1 MYIDRINYVKEY
13 LRKNDIDAY
22 IVFISDDHGS
32 EYISDRYKS
41 VRYLSGFTGSA
52 GTLLITKENS
62 YLWTDGR
69 YFLQASN
76 QLKVSNTILKK
87 IGEDES
93 IVEYIKENVNSL
105 VFDFKVANVSF
116 VDALLANKPSLR
128 LIDNDLVNVIWKDR
142 KKMST
147 SKVFALKENAYKYN
161 AFSKCHK
168 TINNIKRKGNYG
180 VLISALDDIAFLCNL
195 RGKDIKY
202 NPVFMSFMFLSK
214 IDGKETYT
222 LYINKAKLD
231 ENIQELLKENNIEV
245 KPYLSVY
252 KDVKNSN
259 DVIYYNKSKTNYKLY
274 TLMNK
279 KKDVNLWPTLNKAI
293 KNNIDIKDSINAHI
307 LDGVA
312 MCKFIYY
319 VKHNVGKRK
328 LSELSLSNYLAKL
341 RRKQGAYDLSFNTIC
356 GYKDHGAII
365 HYSADEN
372 SNYEVYN
379 DGFLLVDSGG
389 QYLYGTTDITRTIV
403 LNNVTDIMKKHFTL
417 VLKAHIDLS
426 MAIFDKNETDA
437 SLDKIA
443 RKPLWDE
450 GLDYN
455 HGTGHG
461 VGHILNV
468 HEGPQSIR
476 HNKLN
481 PIKMKKGMI
490 TSNEPG
496 LYIEG
501 QYGIRHENELLC
513 VKVDDNHLG
522 FKAITFVPFDI
533 DGIDVSL
540 LDENERSYL
549 NNYHKQVY
557 ELISPYL
564 NNRERKYLKEITR
577 EI

>member
-1 MYIDRINYVKEY
+1 M
-13 LRKNDIDAY
+13 
-22 IVFISDDHGS
+22 
-32 EYISDRYKS
+32 
-41 VRYLSGFTGSA
+41 
-52 GTLLITKENS
+52 
-62 YLWTDGR
+62 
-69 YFLQASN
+69 
-76 QLKVSNTILKK
+76 
-87 IGEDES
+87 
-93 IVEYIKENVNSL
+93 
-105 VFDFKVANVSF
+105 
-116 VDALLANKPSLR
+116 
-128 LIDNDLVNVIWKDR
+128 
-142 KKMST
+142 
-147 SKVFALKENAYKYN
+147 
-161 AFSKCHK
+161 
-168 TINNIKRKGNYG
+168 
-180 VLISALDDIAFLCNL
+180 
-195 RGKDIKY
+195 
-202 NPVFMSFMFLSK
+202 
-214 IDGKETYT
+214 
-222 LYINKAKLD
+222 
-231 ENIQELLKENNIEV
+231 
-245 KPYLSVY
+245 
-252 KDVKNSN
+252 
-259 DVIYYNKSKTNYKLY
+259 
-274 TLMNK
+274 
-279 KKDVNLWPTLNKAI
+279 
-293 KNNIDIKDSINAHI
+293 
-307 LDGVA
+307 
-312 MCKFIYY
+312 
-319 VKHNVGKRK
+319 
-328 LSELSLSNYLAKL
+328 
-341 RRKQGAYDLSFNTIC
+341 
-356 GYKDHGAII
+356 
-365 HYSADEN
+365 
-372 SNYEVYN
+372 
-379 DGFLLVDSGG
+379 LLVDSGR

-403 LNNVTDIMKKHFTL
+403 LANVTEIMKKHFTL
-417 VLKAHIDLS
+417 VLKSHIDLA

-564 NNRERKYLKEITR
+564 NNKERKYLKEITR

>member
-1 MYIDRINYVKEY
+1 
-13 LRKNDIDAY
+13 
-22 IVFISDDHGS
+22 
-32 EYISDRYKS
+32 
-41 VRYLSGFTGSA
+41 
-52 GTLLITKENS
+52 
-62 YLWTDGR
+62 
-69 YFLQASN
+69 
-76 QLKVSNTILKK
+76 
-87 IGEDES
+87 
-93 IVEYIKENVNSL
+93 
-105 VFDFKVANVSF
+105 
-116 VDALLANKPSLR
+116 
-128 LIDNDLVNVIWKDR
+128 
-142 KKMST
+142 
-147 SKVFALKENAYKYN
+147 
-161 AFSKCHK
+161 
-168 TINNIKRKGNYG
+168 
-180 VLISALDDIAFLCNL
+180 
-195 RGKDIKY
+195 
-202 NPVFMSFMFLSK
+202 
-214 IDGKETYT
+214 
-222 LYINKAKLD
+222 
-231 ENIQELLKENNIEV
+231 
-245 KPYLSVY
+245 
-252 KDVKNSN
+252 
-259 DVIYYNKSKTNYKLY
+259 
-274 TLMNK
+274 
-279 KKDVNLWPTLNKAI
+279 
-293 KNNIDIKDSINAHI
+293 
-307 LDGVA
+307 
-312 MCKFIYY
+312 
-319 VKHNVGKRK
+319 
-328 LSELSLSNYLAKL
+328 
-341 RRKQGAYDLSFNTIC
+341 
-356 GYKDHGAII
+356 
-365 HYSADEN
+365 
-372 SNYEVYN
+372 
-379 DGFLLVDSGG
+379 
-389 QYLYGTTDITRTIV
+389 
-403 LNNVTDIMKKHFTL
+403 MKKHFTL

>member
-252 KDVKNSN
+252 KDVKNFN

-328 LSELSLSNYLAKL
+328 LSELSLSNHLEKL

>member
-69 YFLQASN
+69 YFLQASS
-76 QLKVSNTILKK
+76 QLKVSKTILKK

-116 VDALLANKPSLR
+116 VDALLSNKPSLR
-128 LIDNDLVNVIWKDR
+128 LIDNDLVNAIWSDR

-252 KDVKNSN
+252 KDVKNFN
-259 DVIYYNKSKTNYKLY
+259 DIIYYNKSKTNFKLY
-274 TLMNK
+274 TLMK
-279 KKDVNLWPTLNKAI
+279 KKKNVNLWPTLNKAI
-293 KNNIDIKDSINAHI
+293 KTNIDIKDSINAHI

-312 MCKFIYY
+312 MFKFIYY

-403 LNNVTDIMKKHFTL
+403 LANVTEIMKKHFTL
-417 VLKAHIDLS
+417 VLKSHIDLA

-564 NNRERKYLKEITR
+564 NNKERKYLKEITR

>member
-252 KDVKNSN
+252 KDVKNFN
-259 DVIYYNKSKTNYKLY
+259 DIIYYNKSKTNFKLY
-274 TLMNK
+274 TLMK
-279 KKDVNLWPTLNKAI
+279 KKKNVNLWPTLNKAI

-319 VKHNVGKRK
+319 VKHNVG
-328 LSELSLSNYLAKL
+328 
-341 RRKQGAYDLSFNTIC
+341 
-356 GYKDHGAII
+356 
-365 HYSADEN
+365 
-372 SNYEVYN
+372 
-379 DGFLLVDSGG
+379 
-389 QYLYGTTDITRTIV
+389 
-403 LNNVTDIMKKHFTL
+403 
-417 VLKAHIDLS
+417 
-426 MAIFDKNETDA
+426 
-437 SLDKIA
+437 
-443 RKPLWDE
+443 
-450 GLDYN
+450 
-455 HGTGHG
+455 
-461 VGHILNV
+461 
-468 HEGPQSIR
+468 
-476 HNKLN
+476 
-481 PIKMKKGMI
+481 
-490 TSNEPG
+490 
-496 LYIEG
+496 
-501 QYGIRHENELLC
+501 
-513 VKVDDNHLG
+513 
-522 FKAITFVPFDI
+522 
-533 DGIDVSL
+533 
-540 LDENERSYL
+540 
-549 NNYHKQVY
+549 
-557 ELISPYL
+557 
-564 NNRERKYLKEITR
+564 
-577 EI
+577 

>member
-128 LIDNDLVNVIWKDR
+128 LIDNDLVNAIWSDR

-214 IDGKETYT
+214 IDGKEIYT

-245 KPYLSVY
+245 KPYLSIY
-252 KDVKNSN
+252 KDVKNFN
-259 DVIYYNKSKTNYKLY
+259 DIIYYNKSKTNFKLY
-274 TLMNK
+274 TLMK
-279 KKDVNLWPTLNKAI
+279 KKKNVNLWPTLNKAI
-293 KNNIDIKDSINAHI
+293 KTNIDIKDSINAHI

-328 LSELSLSNYLAKL
+328 LSEISLSNYLAKL

-403 LNNVTDIMKKHFTL
+403 LDNVTEIMKKHFTL
-417 VLKAHIDLS
+417 VLKSHIDLA

-564 NNRERKYLKEITR
+564 NNKERKYLKEITR

>member
-252 KDVKNSN
+252 KDVKNFN
-259 DVIYYNKSKTNYKLY
+259 DIIYYNKSKTNFKLY
-274 TLMNK
+274 TLMEK
-279 KKDVNLWPTLNKAI
+279 KKNVNLWPTLNKAI

>member
-128 LIDNDLVNVIWKDR
+128 LIDNDLVNAIWSDR

-161 AFSKCHK
+161 ALSKCHK

-231 ENIQELLKENNIEV
+231 ENINKILKENNIEV

-252 KDVKNSN
+252 KDVKNFN
-259 DVIYYNKSKTNYKLY
+259 DIIYYNKSKTNFKLY
-274 TLMNK
+274 TLMK
-279 KKDVNLWPTLNKAI
+279 KKKNVNLWPTLNKAI
-293 KNNIDIKDSINAHI
+293 KTNIDIKDSINAHI

-372 SNYEVYN
+372 SNYEINN

-403 LNNVTDIMKKHFTL
+403 LANVTDIMKKHFTL
-417 VLKAHIDLS
+417 VLKSHIDLA

-455 HGTGHG
+455 HSTGHG

-564 NNRERKYLKEITR
+564 NNKERKYLKEITR

>member
-116 VDALLANKPSLR
+116 VDALLTNKPSLR
-128 LIDNDLVNVIWKDR
+128 LIDNDLVNVIWNDR

-231 ENIQELLKENNIEV
+231 ENINKILKENNIEV
-245 KPYLSVY
+245 KPYLSIY
-252 KDVKNSN
+252 KDVKNFN
-259 DVIYYNKSKTNYKLY
+259 DIIYYNKSKTNFKLY
-274 TLMNK
+274 TLMK
-279 KKDVNLWPTLNKAI
+279 KKKNVNLWPTLNKAI
-293 KNNIDIKDSINAHI
+293 KTNIDIKDSINAHI

-328 LSELSLSNYLAKL
+328 LSEISLSNYLAKL

-372 SNYEVYN
+372 SNYEIYN

-403 LNNVTDIMKKHFTL
+403 LANVTEIMKKHFTL
-417 VLKAHIDLS
+417 VLKSHIDLA

-564 NNRERKYLKEITR
+564 NNKERKYLKEITR

>member
-1 MYIDRINYVKEY
+1 M
-13 LRKNDIDAY
+13 
-22 IVFISDDHGS
+22 
-32 EYISDRYKS
+32 
-41 VRYLSGFTGSA
+41 
-52 GTLLITKENS
+52 
-62 YLWTDGR
+62 
-69 YFLQASN
+69 
-76 QLKVSNTILKK
+76 
-87 IGEDES
+87 
-93 IVEYIKENVNSL
+93 
-105 VFDFKVANVSF
+105 
-116 VDALLANKPSLR
+116 
-128 LIDNDLVNVIWKDR
+128 
-142 KKMST
+142 
-147 SKVFALKENAYKYN
+147 
-161 AFSKCHK
+161 
-168 TINNIKRKGNYG
+168 
-180 VLISALDDIAFLCNL
+180 
-195 RGKDIKY
+195 
-202 NPVFMSFMFLSK
+202 
-214 IDGKETYT
+214 
-222 LYINKAKLD
+222 
-231 ENIQELLKENNIEV
+231 
-245 KPYLSVY
+245 
-252 KDVKNSN
+252 
-259 DVIYYNKSKTNYKLY
+259 LY
-274 TLMNK
+274 TLMK
-279 KKDVNLWPTLNKAI
+279 KKKNVNLWPTLNKAI
-293 KNNIDIKDSINAHI
+293 KTNIDIKDSINAHI

-372 SNYEVYN
+372 SNYEIYN

-403 LNNVTDIMKKHFTL
+403 LANVTEIMKKHFTL
-417 VLKAHIDLS
+417 VLKSHIDLA

-533 DGIDVSL
+533 DGIDVLL

-564 NNRERKYLKEITR
+564 NNKERKYLKEITR

>member
-214 IDGKETYT
+214 IYGKETYT

-252 KDVKNSN
+252 KDVKNFN

-293 KNNIDIKDSINAHI
+293 KTNIDIKDSINAHI

-319 VKHNVGKRK
+319 VKYNVGKRK
-328 LSELSLSNYLAKL
+328 LTEISLSNHLEKL

>member
-252 KDVKNSN
+252 KDVKNFN

-293 KNNIDIKDSINAHI
+293 KTNIDIKDSINAHI

-319 VKHNVGKRK
+319 VKYNVGKRK
-328 LSELSLSNYLAKL
+328 LTEISLSNHLEKL

-564 NNRERKYLKEITR
+564 NNKERKYLKEITR

>member
-252 KDVKNSN
+252 KDVKNFN

-274 TLMNK
+274 TLMEK
-279 KKDVNLWPTLNKAI
+279 KKNVNLWPTLNKAI

-328 LSELSLSNYLAKL
+328 LTEISLSNHLEKL

>member
-252 KDVKNSN
+252 KDVKNFN

-293 KNNIDIKDSINAHI
+293 KTNIDIKDSINAHI

-328 LSELSLSNYLAKL
+328 LTEISLSNHLEKL

>member
-252 KDVKNSN
+252 KDVKNFN
-259 DVIYYNKSKTNYKLY
+259 DIIYYNKSKTNFKLY
-274 TLMNK
+274 TLMEK
-279 KKDVNLWPTLNKAI
+279 KKNVNLWPTLNKAI
-293 KNNIDIKDSINAHI
+293 KTNIDIKDSINAHI

>member
-252 KDVKNSN
+252 KDVKNFN
-259 DVIYYNKSKTNYKLY
+259 DIIYYNKSKTNFKLY
-274 TLMNK
+274 TLMK
-279 KKDVNLWPTLNKAI
+279 KKKNVNLWPTLNKAI

>member
-252 KDVKNSN
+252 KDVKNFN
-259 DVIYYNKSKTNYKLY
+259 DIIYYNKSKTNFKLY
-274 TLMNK
+274 TLMK
-279 KKDVNLWPTLNKAI
+279 KKKNVNLWPTLNKAI
-293 KNNIDIKDSINAHI
+293 KTNIDIKDSINAHI

-319 VKHNVGKRK
+319 VKYNVGKRK
-328 LSELSLSNYLAKL
+328 LTEISLSNYLAKL